1 MEKMDMAGLTQV
13 TSSILISFFL
23 GEFLFLYS
31 CIGASCLWDFD
42 NFRDCSSLLVCSV
55 TPGTLV

>member
-23 GEFLFLYS
+23 CEFFFLYS
-31 CIGASCLWDFD
+31 CIGHLGHPASSILTI
-42 NFRDCSSLLVCSV
+42 SGTVPVCWFV
-55 TPGTLV
+55 L